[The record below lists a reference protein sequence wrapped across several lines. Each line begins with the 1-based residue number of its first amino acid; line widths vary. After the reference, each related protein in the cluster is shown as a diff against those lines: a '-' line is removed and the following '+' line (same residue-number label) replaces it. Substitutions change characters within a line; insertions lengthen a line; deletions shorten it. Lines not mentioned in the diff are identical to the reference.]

1 MNSNASVSAASVYRL
16 KDRLI
21 VSPDKR
27 TTAGL
32 VVASEPFVVLP
43 LEATNDDLGSTLM
56 KALALS
62 KTPMSHPVDWKAIA
76 ASRLAA
82 AGVKSKRTFQ
92 LNATLVQVTRN
103 DQYYVGPSGKY
114 VACEVLAPR
123 SRASSPPRCASFDSM
138 ETNPAGFGWVVASFA
153 LLKFRDGRHIPPM
166 GKNSYPC
173 LIQSNL
179 RNFSLDGSERRVP
192 QSRTVQELRANV

>member
-82 AGVKSKRTFQ
+82 AILRWAIG
-92 LNATLVQVTRN
+92 QV
-103 DQYYVGPSGKY
+103 
-114 VACEVLAPR
+114 
-123 SRASSPPRCASFDSM
+123 RCM
-138 ETNPAGFGWVVASFA
+138 
-153 LLKFRDGRHIPPM
+153 
-166 GKNSYPC
+166 
-173 LIQSNL
+173 
-179 RNFSLDGSERRVP
+179 
-192 QSRTVQELRANV
+192 